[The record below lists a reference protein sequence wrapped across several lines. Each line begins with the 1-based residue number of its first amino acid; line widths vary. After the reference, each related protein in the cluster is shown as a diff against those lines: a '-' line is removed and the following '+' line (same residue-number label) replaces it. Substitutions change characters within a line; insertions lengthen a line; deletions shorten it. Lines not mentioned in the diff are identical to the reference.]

1 MANRDL
7 RLIESVKEYIKV
19 MVPKFLEETKIR
31 EDRVLQHPLD
41 NDIVKM
47 LEVFELREE
56 DDDYRIFYYVKEIK
70 EIWRLII
77 EKSIK
82 CLRFF
87 DGREPFLDN
96 VSKNPIA
103 YGVNE
108 LSEYFGQYTQF
119 ETMLYGGGKYYRD
132 HVVHVFRVWLLGLDC
147 LLDNEGEYLKRINI
161 QEGVTVNSF
170 EKICIWSMIALTHD
184 LGYPLEKAQE
194 IIEKTKTMM
203 KSFVSNPTVL
213 LDLSFDGIQNNMND
227 FVVRFMS
234 SKMHQVEGKCP
245 LEKKSDSVEKPF
257 VARLQPKYY
266 FKFQKSLE
274 RYNHGILSA
283 IIVYKLLIYFLESDF
298 NINEDYRF
306 DKEEAR
312 QFYIRREILRAIAA
326 HTCHDVYHLDMLN
339 FGFLLIMADDA
350 QEWGRKRI
358 SELYVKQISNYE
370 FDSITPFFDVKKS
383 TKGVDGDKQ
392 INIHKFIVKEQFKF
406 PKGEEDNLKDIL
418 ASLMRQR
425 EGYQELFRDGQDTA
439 KRNFIFEKIC
449 DVVYEE
455 SKAVKFSIQ
464 FLISNEEKPT
474 FKICVSS
481 SNKNAISETYGKNF
495 LQKVYKG
502 YCVKQ
507 MATYEDKIEYE
518 IMDKVEGIGN

>member
-7 RLIESVKEYIKV
+7 QLIESVKEYIKER
-19 MVPKFLEETKIR
+19 VPEFLKEANIPP
-31 EDRVLQHPLD
+31 DRRISHPLD
-41 NDIVKM
+41 ETIVEK
-47 LEVFELREE
+47 LNIFEIREE
-56 DDDYRIFYYVKEIK
+56 DDDYRIFYFVNEIK
-70 EIWRLII
+70 EIWKLII

-87 DGREPFLDN
+87 DDREPFLEN
-96 VSKNPIA
+96 KSKNPIA
-103 YGVNE
+103 YGVSE
-108 LSEYFGQYTQF
+108 LSDYFEKYTQF

-161 QEGVTVNSF
+161 QEGIKVNSL
-170 EKICIWSMIALTHD
+170 EKISIWSMIALTHD
-184 LGYPLEKAQE
+184 LGYPLEKSQG
-194 IIEKTKTMM
+194 IIEKTKDMM
-203 KSFVSNPTVL
+203 KLFISNPTVSM
-213 LDLSFDGIQNNMND
+213 DISFDGIQNNMND

-234 SKMHQVEGKCP
+234 SKMHRVEDRCP
-245 LEKKSDSVEKPF
+245 KSDVKTESEKPF

-283 IIVYKLLIYFLESDF
+283 IIIYKLLIYFLESDF

-339 FGFLLIMADDA
+339 FAFLLIMADDA

-358 SELYVKQISNYE
+358 SELYVRQSSNYE
-370 FDSITPFFDVKKS
+370 FDSITPSFDVKKS
-383 TKGVDGDKQ
+383 TYKSAFGEKEID
-392 INIHKFIVKEQFKF
+392 IHKFTAKEQFKF
-406 PKGEEDNLKDIL
+406 PKGESENLKGIL
-418 ASLMRQR
+418 ASLMRQSN
-425 EGYQELFRDGQDTA
+425 GYQEIFRDGQDTA
-439 KRNFIFEKIC
+439 KRNFVFIKNC
-449 DVVYEE
+449 DVLYEE
-455 SKAVKFSIQ
+455 SKAVKFSVH
-464 FLISNEEKPT
+464 FEISNEEKPVFEVT
-474 FKICVSS
+474 VSS
-481 SNKNAISETYGKNF
+481 NNKNAVNQTYNEKF
-495 LQKVYKG
+495 LKEIYKG

-507 MATYEDKIEYE
+507 KEKHTNEVTYDIAFEEE
-518 IMDKVEGIGN
+518 